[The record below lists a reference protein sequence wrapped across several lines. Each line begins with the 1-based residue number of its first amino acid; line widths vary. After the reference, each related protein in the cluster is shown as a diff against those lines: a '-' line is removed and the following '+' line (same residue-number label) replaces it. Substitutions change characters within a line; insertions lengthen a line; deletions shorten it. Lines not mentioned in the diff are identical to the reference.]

1 MFFLSLK
8 GFAQVPLKTT
18 ADQEDA
24 LVLSYNTTHS
34 IDVVV
39 AHFNATEEEKKRKGK
54 ALIFSGLGATVLG
67 IAGIVY
73 AASPGMEDTYLINAE
88 ETAFIINPFTSMGMV
103 IGVPSTAVM
112 LGGLGMMTLG
122 TFKYIKSK

>member
-1 MFFLSLK
+1 MYTRYLFLLMFFLSLK

-39 AHFNATEEEKKRKGK
+39 AHFSLPQSLSLED
-54 ALIFSGLGATVLG
+54 S
-67 IAGIVY
+67 
-73 AASPGMEDTYLINAE
+73 AS
-88 ETAFIINPFTSMGMV
+88 
-103 IGVPSTAVM
+103 
-112 LGGLGMMTLG
+112 
-122 TFKYIKSK
+122 